1 MSDRRF
7 GLGVPACG
15 NKHRIQRVSLAIPKR
30 AKEPDM
36 FNIFEPIR
44 LRDGRIAM
52 VLKFDRPI
60 PIIDEA
66 LGAKSLLVSPTK
78 AETE

>member
-1 MSDRRF
+1 
-7 GLGVPACG
+7 
-15 NKHRIQRVSLAIPKR
+15 
-30 AKEPDM
+30 M
-36 FNIFEPIR
+36 FNFFEPKR

-66 LGAKSLLVSPTK
+66 LGARSLLVSPTK
-78 AETE
+78 RERE

>member
-1 MSDRRF
+1 
-7 GLGVPACG
+7 
-15 NKHRIQRVSLAIPKR
+15 
-30 AKEPDM
+30 M

-66 LGAKSLLVSPTK
+66 LGARSLLVSPTK
-78 AETE
+78 GETE